1 MRRSRRGADK
11 LAAERLESSQS
22 LTDQDVLDALR
33 QWYFK
38 PNKTRVNVLPVGT
51 TFVHSDTL
59 GVVRSRTGHVVPT
72 SPTMKNL
79 NLLRLLA
86 RWLAEQQHFEAPFPW
101 TSINVNFGYAA
112 RRHRDSGN
120 SGVSV
125 TKAFGEFTGGLLL
138 YWPDDDGTAPLHELS
153 PKQSICVDTKRQ
165 MALFDGHRAH
175 EVTPFT
181 GERYSLVL
189 DSYKWL
195 FVCGVLCWFLVPGDF
210 QRSVVISGPSFEV
223 ILVLHTVTHFV
234 FCCLSRTPNKP
245 SQPVSP
251 QTRGHL

>member
-11 LAAERLESSQS
+11 LAAERLESCRA
-22 LTDQDVLDALR
+22 LTDQDVLDVLR

-59 GVVRSRTGHVVPT
+59 GVVRSRTGHVVP
-72 SPTMKNL
+72 SAPTMKHL
-79 NLLRLLA
+79 NFLRLLA
-86 RWLAEQQHFEAPFPW
+86 RWLSEQQHFDAPFPW
-101 TSINVNFGYAA
+101 TSINVNFGYAT
-112 RRHRDSGN
+112 RRHRDNGN
-120 SGVSV
+120 LGVSI

-189 DSYKWL
+189 DGYKWPS
-195 FVCGVLCWFLVPGDF
+195 VCGDFCWSLVAGDF
-210 QRSVVISGPSFEV
+210 SPFCGHKWSLVRID
-223 ILVLHTVTHFV
+223 LVLHIITHFEL
-234 FCCLSRTPNKP
+234 FCWLSRTPTN
-245 SQPVSP
+245 P
-251 QTRGHL
+251 QSRG

>member
-11 LAAERLESSQS
+11 LAAERLESSQP

-59 GVVRSRTGHVVPT
+59 GVVRSRTGHVVP
-72 SPTMKNL
+72 SAPTMKHL

-86 RWLAEQQHFEAPFPW
+86 RWLSEQQHFDAPFPW
-101 TSINVNFGYAA
+101 TSINVNFGYAT
-112 RRHRDSGN
+112 RRHRDNGN
-120 SGVSV
+120 LGVSI

-189 DSYKWL
+189 DGYKWPS
-195 FVCGVLCWFLVPGDF
+195 VCGDFCWSLVAGDF
-210 QRSVVISGPSFEV
+210 SPFCGHKWSVVRIDLGFAYNYT
-223 ILVLHTVTHFV
+223 L
-234 FCCLSRTPNKP
+234 
-245 SQPVSP
+245 
-251 QTRGHL
+251 